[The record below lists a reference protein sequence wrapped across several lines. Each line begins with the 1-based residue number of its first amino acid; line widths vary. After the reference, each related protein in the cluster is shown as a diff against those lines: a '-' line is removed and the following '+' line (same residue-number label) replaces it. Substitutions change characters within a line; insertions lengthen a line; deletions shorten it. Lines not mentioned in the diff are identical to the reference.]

1 MLLFGMALF
10 VSMNLF
16 PQSGTDATSVE
27 PAASA
32 QLSDNSQPPDERSL
46 VLGDESAQENPGIT
60 VSPFGIWDLLRMI
73 LVLGVVV
80 GVIYLVF
87 FVLKR
92 TGKGKVGSSEAIRI
106 IGSQSLP
113 GNRYIYL
120 IEVGGQVFLVGSG
133 SDSVSLISEITDRET
148 VDALVLQAGEQASM
162 RRKSFG
168 ELIAGVLKGPQGNT
182 LDFMRSQR
190 EKLTRLGND

>member
-1 MLLFGMALF
+1 MALF

-16 PQSGTDATSVE
+16 SQSGTDATSVE

-148 VDALVLQAGEQASM
+148 VDALVLKAGEEQTGSG
-162 RRKSFG
+162 RSFG
-168 ELIAGVLKGPQGNT
+168 DLVAGLLKGGQTTT
-182 LDFMRSQR
+182 LDLMRNQR
-190 EKLTRLGND
+190 QRLQRLRQ